1 MGDPKRC
8 LLLVDLQNEFLSPTG
23 NFPIA
28 ETWQLALLENVSKA
42 VRDFRASGDAV
53 CWVRSDPTASVLHF
67 RTTITALQ
75 AAQDLVLTKTWYSA
89 FTDTALRDELTARG
103 ITNVY
108 MRGLLTNVCVR
119 ATAEGAH
126 ALGFPVTVLEDCSG
140 FRKYRSHK
148 QALSQMQEQ
157 GIREP
162 ALYYVNGSIPSWR
175 VLMAL
180 YEKEISFTPIRLKVM
195 SDPKETRSP
204 AFLKLNHRGK
214 TPVLVDPLPRTDD
227 STETEKVTINE
238 SIAILQYIEMY
249 YRPDKPLLPP
259 ISERSARALVLARI
273 QETENLHKHIRQR
286 SGEPLDPE
294 ERAMLVANVHAELD
308 YWEVYATGS
317 AYIAGDEFG
326 LADCAFFPQL
336 AYMLHRGFDWERPVK
351 EEPGARRDP
360 DAWPHLRAYFEWVWE
375 QKGCAKRAQ
384 PAGWDQRSKVN
395 VWRGEG

>member
-53 CWVRSDPTASVLHF
+53 CWVRSEYTTGKTVPPDSDFLRRTHTGMTPCCEPNSVGAAF
-67 RTTITALQ
+67 PDSITALQ

-89 FTDTALRDELTARG
+89 FTDTALRDELAARG

-108 MRGLLTNVCVR
+108 IGGLLTNVCVR
-119 ATAEGAH
+119 ATAEGAR

-157 GIREP
+157 GIRVAMRHEVLGTPLQEP

-180 YEKEISFTPIRLKVM
+180 YEKVC
-195 SDPKETRSP
+195 
-204 AFLKLNHRGK
+204 G
-214 TPVLVDPLPRTDD
+214 
-227 STETEKVTINE
+227 
-238 SIAILQYIEMY
+238 
-249 YRPDKPLLPP
+249 
-259 ISERSARALVLARI
+259 
-273 QETENLHKHIRQR
+273 
-286 SGEPLDPE
+286 G
-294 ERAMLVANVHAELD
+294 
-308 YWEVYATGS
+308 
-317 AYIAGDEFG
+317 
-326 LADCAFFPQL
+326 
-336 AYMLHRGFDWERPVK
+336 
-351 EEPGARRDP
+351 
-360 DAWPHLRAYFEWVWE
+360 
-375 QKGCAKRAQ
+375 
-384 PAGWDQRSKVN
+384 
-395 VWRGEG
+395 